1 MLVLGLTGSLGMGK
15 STCAAM
21 FAARGVAIFDADAT
35 VHALYRGKAA
45 PLVEAAFPGTMVD
58 GAIDRNLLGKKVVGD
73 RSAIAQ
79 LEKIV
84 HPLVREVEDA
94 FRANAIREGTRILVL
109 DIPLLLESG
118 GENRVD
124 IVILVST
131 TPAIQKA
138 RVLGR
143 PGMSEER
150 FAALLAKQM
159 PDQDKRQRAHF
170 IIDTSGEIA
179 DTSRQVDDVLVAV
192 AGMAGGL

>member
-21 FAARGVAIFDADAT
+21 FAEKGVAIFDADAT

-45 PLVEAAFPGTMVD
+45 PRVEAEFPGTMVD
-58 GAIDRNLLGKKVVGD
+58 GAIDRNLLAKKVVGD
-73 RSAIAQ
+73 PSAIAR

-84 HPLVREVEDA
+84 HPLVREAENA
-94 FRANAIREGTRILVL
+94 FRASANREGARIILL
-109 DIPLLLESG
+109 DIPLLLETG

-131 TPAIQKA
+131 TPEIQKA

-143 PGMSEER
+143 AGMSEER
-150 FAALLAKQM
+150 FVALLAKQM
-159 PDQDKRQRAHF
+159 PDEDKRRRAHF

-179 DTSRQVDDVLVAV
+179 DTSRQVDDLLVAV
-192 AGMAGGL
+192 AGMAGGH